1 MGTYLYGVWPDG
13 LLVTYQHYTEFAD
26 VVLGTHVGNHP
37 HVVRGIYTTSFNFD
51 DYTYNLSYCGSYTA
65 SYIAFYGA
73 TYAATYYQQTA
84 CNVRALEWV

>member
-37 HVVRGIYTTSFNFD
+37 HVVRGIYNSLFNFD
-51 DYTYNLSYCGSYTA
+51 DYTYNLSYCASYVA
-65 SYIAFYGA
+65 SYIAAHGV
-73 TYAATYYQQTA
+73 TYSATYYQQTA